1 MKKNMKIKEAV
12 DILEIIKAEV
22 EWDYPI
28 NYIEALDIAIIA
40 LKEKD
45 EFVDNNKKYDII
57 YYNKK

>member
-28 NYIEALDIAIIA
+28 DYIEALDKAIMA

-45 EFVDNNKKYDII
+45 EFVDNNKKI
-57 YYNKK
+57 